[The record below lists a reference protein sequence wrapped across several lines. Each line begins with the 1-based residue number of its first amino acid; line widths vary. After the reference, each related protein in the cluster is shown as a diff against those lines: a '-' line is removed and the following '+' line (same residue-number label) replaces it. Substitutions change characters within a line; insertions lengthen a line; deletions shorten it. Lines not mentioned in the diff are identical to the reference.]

1 MTDCRTGWGAA
12 VIALAVILLLSPS
25 TWGAPL
31 ARVEDLPHLLQLPIF
46 QPGEPSLL
54 YDDEGQAFAAIVPE
68 YRVFVP
74 LSRIPMNLRQAIIAA
89 EDARFYQHGAIDLR
103 GMARATIKNLMA
115 VQVKEGGSTITQQL
129 AKTLFLSHER
139 TLERKMKELE
149 LAREIERHYTKEQI
163 LEMYLNCIYFGHGAY
178 GVEAAA
184 RTYFSKS
191 VTELTLPEAALLAG
205 LPRAPGRYSPLIDA
219 KRARARRQYVLG
231 RMVATGVLRKSQVR
245 AAGRTPVSVNPM
257 FRSRGVAP
265 WFVDY
270 VRQQLDGRLG
280 PVLVREGGLKI
291 YTTLN
296 SGMQRAAV
304 SAISRGVA
312 AIIRR
317 KDKQKGSDDATL
329 EGALVALDARTGEIK
344 AMVGGS
350 DYGRSQFNRAVQ
362 ARRQP
367 GSAFKPLV
375 YAAAFERGL
384 TPATII
390 DDAPIHF
397 EIGMGGGGE
406 VWAPENVDRQYRGP
420 VTLRRAL
427 EESIN
432 VPTVRLIAG
441 IGVDP
446 VIDLAHRLG
455 ITSELRREYAMALGV
470 SEMSLLELT
479 SAYQGFANLGIL
491 APPSTIRRVVGPGEV
506 ILEEQVTESR
516 HVLSEDVAFL
526 LTSVLEGVV
535 ERGTGKAAQRI
546 GRPVAAKTGT
556 TQDAADLWFLGYTP
570 SLVAGVWL
578 GYDQRRSLGSHETAG
593 KLAGPIWVDFMNQ
606 GLDDSPVE
614 AFLPP
619 EGVVQALV
627 NRRTGEPTLAG
638 DPEAF
643 QEYFIRGHEGPPA
656 RPSAASL
663 STTGF
668 PHSP

>member
-1 MTDCRTGWGAA
+1 M
-12 VIALAVILLLSPS
+12 LLLSS
-25 TWGAPL
+25 SAWGAPP

-54 YDDEGQAFAAIVPE
+54 YDDGGQAFAAIVPE
-68 YRVFVP
+68 YRIFVP
-74 LSRIPMNLRQAIIAA
+74 LSRIPMTLRQAIIAA

-115 VQVKEGGSTITQQL
+115 AHVKEGGSTITQQL

-139 TLERKMKELE
+139 TLGRKVRELE
-149 LAREIERHYTKEQI
+149 LAREIERRYTKDQI

-191 VTELTLPEAALLAG
+191 VTELTLPESALLAG
-205 LPRAPGRYSPLIDA
+205 LPRAPGRYSPLIGA
-219 KRARARRQYVLG
+219 KRAKARRQYVLD
-231 RMVATGVLRKSQVR
+231 RMVATGVLKKAQARSASR
-245 AAGRTPVSVNPM
+245 APIPVNPL
-257 FRSRGVAP
+257 FRSRGIAP

-270 VRQQLDGRLG
+270 VRQQLDSRLG
-280 PVLVREGGLKI
+280 PVLVRQGGLKI

-296 SGMQRAAV
+296 SGMQRDAV
-304 SAISRGVA
+304 DAMRRGVA
-312 AIIRR
+312 AIVRR
-317 KDKQKGSDDATL
+317 KWEQKIMANAAL

-362 ARRQP
+362 AQRQP
-367 GSAFKPLV
+367 GSAFKPIV
-375 YAAAFERGL
+375 YAAAFEQGF
-384 TPATII
+384 TPATLI
-390 DDAPIHF
+390 DDAPIRF
-397 EIGMGGGGE
+397 EIGVGGRSD

-432 VPTVRLIAG
+432 VPTVRLIAAIG
-441 IGVDP
+441 IDP
-446 VIDLAHRLG
+446 VIDLARRLG

-479 SAYQGFANLGIL
+479 SAYQGFAERGIV
-491 APPSTIRRVVGPGEV
+491 APPLAVRRVVGPGDV
-506 ILEEQVTESR
+506 TIEEQSPAPRQE
-516 HVLSEDVAFL
+516 LSEEVAFL
-526 LTSVLEGVV
+526 LTSVLQGVV
-535 ERGTGKAAQRI
+535 ERGTGRAAKGI

-556 TQDAADLWFLGYTP
+556 TQAAEDLWFIGYTP
-570 SLVAGVWL
+570 SLVAGIWL
-578 GYDQRRSLGSHETAG
+578 GYDQHRSLGSHETAG
-593 KLAGPIWVDFMNQ
+593 KIAAPIWVDFMKK
-606 GLDDSPVE
+606 GLGNSSVE

-619 EGVVQALV
+619 AGVFQALV
-627 NRRTGEPTLAG
+627 NRRTGEATSPA

-643 QEYFIRGHEGPPA
+643 QEYFIRGHEGPAPA
-656 RPSAASL
+656 PSASAL
-663 STTGF
+663 SGT
-668 PHSP
+668 SPSSREMSDQVVLPQAPNR